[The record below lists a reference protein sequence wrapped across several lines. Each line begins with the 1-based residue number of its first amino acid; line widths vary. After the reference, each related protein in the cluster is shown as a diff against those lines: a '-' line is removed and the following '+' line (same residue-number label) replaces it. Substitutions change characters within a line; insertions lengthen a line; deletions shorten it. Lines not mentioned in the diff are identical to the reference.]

1 MAAPTFALFHSTGSR
16 LADEACEFVC
26 SCDRD
31 GNIIEANESMERLTG
46 YSREEALQMNLGV
59 LLGESWKLSQEQISR
74 PGDPPGFLEITAVA
88 KNGQAVRLRMG
99 RRLATGAE
107 LQFQARHDSLTGLPD
122 RSYLSEL
129 LDGALRE
136 AGGSHT
142 PAVLFVNLDRF
153 QHVND
158 RLGHAAGDRLL
169 QDVSERL
176 KSALAETDLAGRIGG
191 DEFAVVLKHPAC
203 EQDALQAARE
213 LLGALR
219 APYQIDIHELFVTAS
234 IGVATFPKHGATAAE
249 LLRNADLAMRRAKSH
264 GKNAVEFF
272 RAENY
277 AAVMERLQLE
287 DALRGALDRNEF
299 ALVYEP
305 VFNMRGQLE
314 GLEALLTW
322 NHPVLGPLPAGHF
335 IPIAEQAGLI
345 VDIGSWVLRQACMCG
360 ARWLASGF
368 RIATISVNVS
378 ALQFERGDF
387 VDTVSMALAVTGLPA
402 RYLQLELTETYVMR
416 TPSEAALR
424 MSEIRR
430 LGVSIAIDDFG
441 TGYSSLSYLSKFPVD
456 TLKIDQSFLRGMQ
469 ETAGSLPVIQSIVR
483 LAHSLKLAVVAEGV
497 ETVEELELMRLLGCD
512 RAQGRLYGGR
522 LEPEAVEALLAP
534 LRAGGA
540 AGAAS
545 GQRT

>member
-1 MAAPTFALFHSTGSR
+1 MFALLHSTGPQ
-16 LADEACEFVC
+16 LAEEACELVC

-46 YSREEALQMNLGV
+46 YSREEALQMNLSV

-74 PGDPPGFLEITAVA
+74 PGEPPRLLEITAVA
-88 KNGQAVRLRMG
+88 KNGQAVRLRMT
-99 RRLATGAE
+99 RCRAQGAE

-122 RSYLSEL
+122 RSYLIEL

-136 AGGSHT
+136 AGRSPT
-142 PAVLFVNLDRF
+142 PVVLFVNLDCF

-169 QDVSERL
+169 QQVSERL
-176 KSALAETDLAGRIGG
+176 KAGLAETDLAGRMGG
-191 DEFAVVLKHPAC
+191 DEFAVVLKQPAG
-203 EQDALQAARE
+203 EQEALRAARE
-213 LLGALR
+213 LLDALC
-219 APYQIDIHELFVTAS
+219 APYRIDVHELSVTAS

-249 LLRNADLAMRRAKSH
+249 LLRNADLAMRHAKSR

-277 AAVMERLQLE
+277 AAAMERLRLE
-287 DALRGALDRNEF
+287 DALPGAIDRNEF

-322 NHPVLGPLPAGHF
+322 NHPILGPLPAAHF
-335 IPIAEQAGLI
+335 IPVAEQAGLI
-345 VDIGSWVLRQACMCG
+345 VGIGSWVLRQACMCG

-368 RIATISVNVS
+368 QMAPISVNVS

-387 VDTVSMALAVTGLPA
+387 VDTVSTTLAVTGLPA
-402 RYLQLELTETYVMR
+402 RYLQLELTESFVMR
-416 TPSEAALR
+416 NPSEAALR

-456 TLKIDQSFLRGMQ
+456 TLKIDQSFLRGIE

-497 ETVEELELMRLLGCD
+497 ETVEELELIRLLGCD

-522 LEPEAVEALLAP
+522 LEPEAVEALLSRE
-534 LRAGGA
+534 RAAA
-540 AGAAS
+540 AGASAE
-545 GQRT
+545 RP